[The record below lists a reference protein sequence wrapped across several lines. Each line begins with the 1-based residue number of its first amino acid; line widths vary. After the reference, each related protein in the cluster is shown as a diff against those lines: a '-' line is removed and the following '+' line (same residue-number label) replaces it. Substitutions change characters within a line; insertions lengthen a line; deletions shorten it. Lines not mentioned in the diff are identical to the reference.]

1 MLNEAGYTPESRETK
16 VLTEKNMEK
25 YTGEWYGSHR
35 HGTGKMVLIDGSIC
49 EGYWLND
56 KKNGFGRY
64 IHVDGDI
71 YLGYWVDDMM
81 SGTGTYTHADGAE
94 Y

>member
-1 MLNEAGYTPESRETK
+1 MIDASGKTPEFREETI
-16 VLTEKNMEK
+16 LRDLNLEK
-25 YTGEWYGSHR
+25 YTGEWVDNQRQGR
-35 HGTGKMVLIDGSIC
+35 GTMTLIDGSIY

-64 IHVDGDI
+64 IHVDGDF
-71 YLGYWVDDMM
+71 YLGYWRDDKMDGM
-81 SGTGTYTHADGAE
+81 GTYTHYDGAE